1 MGTWACLE
9 AQPLLSHRAPLAE
22 TTCLLG
28 VPHAPGRVMWP
39 KSSLHMV
46 PPERPARSFPKP
58 ETSLPKRVR
67 MGGACLPC

>member
-1 MGTWACLE
+1 
-9 AQPLLSHRAPLAE
+9 
-22 TTCLLG
+22 
-28 VPHAPGRVMWP
+28 MWP
-39 KSSLHMV
+39 KFSLHTV